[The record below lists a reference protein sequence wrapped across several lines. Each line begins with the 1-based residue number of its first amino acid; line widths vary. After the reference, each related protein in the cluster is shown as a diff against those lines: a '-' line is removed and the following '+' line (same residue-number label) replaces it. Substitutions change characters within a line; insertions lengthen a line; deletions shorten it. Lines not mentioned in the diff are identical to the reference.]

1 MPQDKLLAGTRRGG
15 AVTKSPACAVGGSPA
30 RLAVPI
36 SAQCLPSAESYP
48 VIVSPE
54 RVSRSQRG
62 DAAETVP
69 GRPAVSRVKSYCI
82 RTPWAGVAMTAA

>member
-1 MPQDKLLAGTRRGG
+1 MLANDWPGVPTEQAAPRQDTLLFGARSGG
-15 AVTKSPACAVGGSPA
+15 EVTKSPACTVGGSPA

-36 SAQCLPSAESYP
+36 SAQCVPSAESYP
-48 VIVSPE
+48 VIVSPD

-69 GRPAVSRVKSYCI
+69 GRPAVSWV
-82 RTPWAGVAMTAA
+82 